1 MEYASKG
8 VAGAGLGLGIAG
20 TALGLMGNGGLLNGL
35 LGGGRAVTDA
45 ALIAAMNAP
54 RSCQA
59 DCSENTPVNRYELD
73 QQKRISDL
81 EAQVALRD
89 ASIYTDGKLNDLRNY
104 VDGKFASV
112 NDKLCAQAVH
122 NATNDAV
129 LGCMQGQIQQLY
141 GLTKLV
147 VPNGSVCPGW
157 GNVTI
162 TPAAAAT
169 TTTGA

>member
-1 MEYASKG
+1 MEYASRGLGGAALGTG
-8 VAGAGLGLGIAG
+8 VAGLSLGVLNS
-20 TALGLMGNGGLLNGL
+20 MGNGGLLGNLFGNNCAA
-35 LGGGRAVTDA
+35 AV
-45 ALIAAMNAP
+45 
-54 RSCQA
+54 
-59 DCSENTPVNRYELD
+59 CSDNMPVNRYELD

-104 VDGKFASV
+104 VDGKFATV

-147 VPNGSVCPGW
+147 VPNTSVCPGW
-157 GNVTI
+157 GNVTV
-162 TPAAAAT
+162 TPSTAAAAAT
-169 TTTGA
+169 PATGA